1 MYLIVSKIQAFATKF
16 NILRTSYS
24 FLDTKRPAEELN
36 AQLVNSLY
44 HITQSEREQTANKLV
59 SRFSHKPGADSL
71 NTVKGWALKILGTED
86 LSFLFQDN
94 TRGCLPISGP
104 IKYRER
110 TSLFHETIDRLVDS
124 GDTLLLVNFLVGN
137 NSSAN
142 SPSSPNTFLRKI
154 AVRASLAKLVFPQ
167 KDITSA
173 ILWVD
178 EQKLQHLSEDML
190 KKCLS

>member
-1 MYLIVSKIQAFATKF
+1 M
-16 NILRTSYS
+16 LRTSRS
-24 FLDTKRPAEELN
+24 FLGTKCPTEELI
-36 AQLVNSLY
+36 AQLVNALS
-44 HITQSEREQTANKLV
+44 HIAESEREQATNRFI
-59 SRFSHKPGADSL
+59 SRLSHKHGTNLL
-71 NTVKGWALKILGTED
+71 NIVKGWALKILGTED

-124 GDTLLLVNFLVGN
+124 GDTLLLVNFLVGD

-178 EQKLQHLSEDML
+178 EQKLQHLSADML